1 MAKSFKLYGTKY
13 DLVSTS
19 SVPADSYGYRGAMV
33 DEVPK
38 GAKMVGYITTEDS
51 SVIECYKK
59 FNKLIVVIPILLVA
73 LIVSAVVIY
82 LMEFQKKDVDIF
94 NGLLVKTG
102 DDTDVVSYN
111 GFMSV
116 FNGSVDI
123 TFTNG
128 DTPATIYVTGEGIT
142 CEPVTLE
149 PGATLE
155 ELPITYDTDEGLV
168 QAELVI
174 ITETS
179 ETKQSVLIEVPENDT
194 PNSPDKGLDGFW
206 RGEAVYG
213 IDVPATQ

>member
-1 MAKSFKLYGTKY
+1 MSKSFKLYGTNY
-13 DLVSTS
+13 ELSPTS
-19 SVPADSYGYRGAMV
+19 SVPADCYGYKGAMV
-33 DEVPK
+33 DDVPK
-38 GAKMVGYITTEDS
+38 GAKMVGYITTKDS
-51 SVIECYKK
+51 SVVECYKK
-59 FNKLIVVIPILLVA
+59 FNKLIVVIPIVLVA
-73 LIVSAVVIY
+73 LIVGAIVLY
-82 LMEFQKKDVDIF
+82 YMKFQKKDVEIF

-102 DDTDVVSYN
+102 DDTNVVSYN

-128 DTPATIYVTGEGIT
+128 DTPATIYLVGEGIT

-149 PGATLE
+149 PGETLD

-168 QAELVI
+168 QVELVI
-174 ITETS
+174 KTETS
-179 ETKQSVLIEVPENDT
+179 ETKQNVLIEVPENNT

-213 IDVPATQ
+213 IDVPATE